1 MAETTIS
8 AAQTG
13 GMLGNNL
20 AAMLRQLGLLLGIA
34 ASVALG
40 VAVVM
45 WSQTPNYELLYG
57 SMTDKDVIQV
67 QDALKGENIPYKVD
81 EKTGAVMV
89 AASRLA
95 EARMKLA
102 AAGLPRS
109 ASIGYELLDEKQG
122 FGTSQFIEK
131 ARYQRALEGELARS
145 IAELNP
151 VRSARVHLAIPKQS
165 VFIRNARKPSASVLV
180 DVYPGRQLDP
190 GQVAAITHLVS
201 ASIPNLMTSQVTVVD
216 QHGSL
221 LSGRGDNNEMAQTGW
236 RFDYTRKLEQSYSKR
251 IEDILVPF
259 LGQNGVRAQVTAKL
273 DFSST
278 EQASETY
285 NPDSPAL
292 RSEQLLEETRDTGK
306 AGGIPGALSNQPPG
320 AVTVPE
326 TTKAGAKPGA
336 TGTQPATGTKGTRRK
351 RSTKNFELDKT
362 ISHSR
367 MPMGSIRRL
376 SVAVVVDNIRQTGAD
391 GKLTHRQR
399 TPEELARISNLV
411 KEAVGFDAA
420 RGDTVNV
427 ISNDFTVP
435 PAAEALP
442 EPPIWKQAWVWDI
455 AKQVGGVIFAL
466 ILAFGILRP
475 FMRAMLKKPPA
486 MVAAEGPAL
495 DGPGGQPALPPG
507 ATGMAGQTAQLEGP
521 GTAAGG
527 GMQPSQAAMM
537 MSSPS
542 GYEADLKQV
551 TDFVQSEPKLA
562 AQVVKDWVEE

>member
-1 MAETTIS
+1 MAETTIDVTE
-8 AAQTG
+8 AG
-13 GMLGNNL
+13 GAVGNNL
-20 AAMLRQLGLLLGIA
+20 AAMLRQLGLLVGIA

-57 SMTDKDVIQV
+57 SMTDKDVMQV
-67 QDALKGENIPYKVD
+67 QEALKGEHIPYKVD

-89 AASRLA
+89 ASSRLA

-109 ASIGYELLDEKQG
+109 ASIGYELLEEKQG

-180 DVYPGRQLDP
+180 DVYPGRQLAA
-190 GQVAAITHLVS
+190 GQIAAITHLVS
-201 ASIPNLMTSQVTVVD
+201 ASVPNLMTSQVTVVD
-216 QHGSL
+216 QHGNL
-221 LSGRGDNNEMAQTGW
+221 LSGRGDNNDMAQTGW
-236 RFDYTRKLEQSYSKR
+236 RFDYTRRLEQSYSKR
-251 IEDILVPF
+251 IEDILIPF
-259 LGQNGVRAQVTAKL
+259 LGTNGVRAQVTAKL
-273 DFSST
+273 DFSTT

-292 RSEQLLEETRDTGK
+292 RSEQLLEERRGASE

-320 AVTVPE
+320 AATVPE
-326 TTKAGAKPGA
+326 TTKAKATPGA
-336 TGTQPATGTKGTRRK
+336 EPAGGAQGNQRT
-351 RSTKNFELDKT
+351 RSTRNFELDKT

-367 MPMGSIRRL
+367 LPMGSIQRL
-376 SVAVVVDNIRQTGAD
+376 SVAVVVDNDRRVGED
-391 GKLTHRQR
+391 GKIIRRQR
-399 TPEELARISNLV
+399 TPEELSRITSLV
-411 KEAVGFDAA
+411 KEAVGFDAV

-427 ISNDFTVP
+427 ISSDFTVP
-435 PAAEALP
+435 PPAEPLP

-466 ILAFGILRP
+466 IIAFGILRP
-475 FMRAMLKKPPA
+475 FMRAMLKRPPV
-486 MVAAEGPAL
+486 MAAATAL
-495 DGPGGQPALPPG
+495 AGAGTDGQPALPPG
-507 ATGMAGQTAQLEGP
+507 AGGMAGQAAQLEGP
-521 GTAAGG
+521 GAAGAG
-527 GMQPSQAAMM
+527 GAMQPSQAAVM

-551 TDFVQSEPKLA
+551 TEFVKSEPKLA